1 MMFILTPSYVLI
13 ISKVKLERIVHVG
26 EIALQ
31 EKIKTTRRSKF
42 LRDEMRPRPLV
53 FSKHKNLVFL
63 VLAMA
68 LLVT

>member
-31 EKIKTTRRSKF
+31 EKIKSTRRSKF
-42 LRDEMRPRPLV
+42 PREEMRPLV
-53 FSKHKNLVFL
+53 LSKHKNLVFL